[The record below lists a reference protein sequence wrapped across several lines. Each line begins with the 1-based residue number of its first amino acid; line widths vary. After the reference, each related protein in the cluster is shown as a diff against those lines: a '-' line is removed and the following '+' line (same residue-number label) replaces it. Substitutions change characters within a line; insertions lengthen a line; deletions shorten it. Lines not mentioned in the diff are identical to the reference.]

1 MLKIFKN
8 TFCLLF
14 LFSSIVSAQ
23 TFFAST
29 SHTQISIDDQFEL
42 SFTFSGDNVN
52 GVKNFIPPD
61 LSHFMILSG
70 PNQSTSMEFV
80 NGASSASIT
89 YTYYLRAKTLGKFN
103 IGSASIEYNGKT
115 FKSEPI
121 SVEIV
126 KGSPQNKQQDEEP
139 SVDAQIADNLFVKA
153 FADKQKV
160 YQGEQVTVTYKLYT
174 RLNIASQMSISKL
187 PQYHGFWAEELETS
201 RNILFSTEVVNGK
214 QFRVGVL
221 KKVAL
226 FPSQTG
232 ELSVTPF
239 ELNVPVLVQ
248 KKKKS
253 NNFFDDFFND
263 PFGRGETVNY
273 DAKSNTLKIDVLSLP
288 NEGKPDS
295 FNGVVGNFTLN
306 SDLDKTKTKT
316 DEPVSLKINIK
327 GSGNIKLI
335 DAPEVKL
342 PPGVEKY
349 EPKVSEQIERT
360 GKLSGNKSIEYLIV
374 PRTPGEKQI
383 PGVTF
388 SYFNPDKRSY
398 VTLKSEPYTIKVEQ
412 GERVSE
418 PDISGLNKED
428 VKLLSEDIHYIKT
441 SGDDISK
448 KSELLI
454 FHPGFWAAV
463 GLPLFALIGFVAFK
477 KRDEKLNADVQL
489 LRYRKA
495 QKVAKNRLKI
505 AQSLMDKKQDKEF
518 YTELS
523 AALFG
528 YLEDKLHIPKSEFTV
543 ERAMSELQTKDV
555 DQETVDKV
563 EKVSQRCEFV
573 RFAPGSN
580 GMEAMNEMY
589 NQLSD
594 LIIDIEKSINV
605 KKHA

>member
-1 MLKIFKN
+1 MVKIIKN
-8 TFCLLF
+8 IFCF
-14 LFSSIVSAQ
+14 LILSGNIVFAQ

-29 SHTQISIDDQFEL
+29 SHTQISIDDQFQL

-52 GVKNFIPPD
+52 GLKSFTPPD
-61 LSHFMILSG
+61 LSNFMILSG

-80 NGASSASIT
+80 NGASSASLT
-89 YTYYLRAKTLGKFN
+89 YTYYLRAKAIGKYN
-103 IGSASIEYNGKT
+103 IGSASIEYNDKT
-115 FKSEPI
+115 YKSDPI
-121 SVEIV
+121 AVEIV
-126 KGSPQNKQQDEEP
+126 KGAPVTKNDEEP
-139 SVDAQIADNLFVKA
+139 SVDSQIAENLFIKA
-153 FADKQKV
+153 FADKHKV

-239 ELNVPVLVQ
+239 ELEVPVQIQ

-263 PFGRGETVNY
+263 PFGRGQTVNY
-273 DAKSNTLKIDVLSLP
+273 SAKSNTLKIDVIPLP
-288 NEGKPDS
+288 NEKKPES
-295 FNGVVGNFTLN
+295 FNGVVGNFTMN
-306 SDLDKTKTKT
+306 SSLDKNKTKTN
-316 DEPVSLKINIK
+316 EAVSLKININ
-327 GSGNIKLI
+327 GNGNIKLI
-335 DAPEVKL
+335 DVPEVKL

-349 EPKVSEQIERT
+349 EPKVSEQIDRT
-360 GKLSGNKSIEYLIV
+360 GKISGKKTIEYLIV

-388 SYFNPDKRSY
+388 SFFNPDQRSY
-398 VTLKSEPYTIKVEQ
+398 VTLRSKPYTINVDQ

-428 VKLLSEDIHYIKT
+428 VKLLSEDIRYIKT

-454 FHPGFWAAV
+454 FRPGFWAAV
-463 GLPLFALIGFVAFK
+463 GVPLFALIGFVAFK
-477 KRDEKLNADVQL
+477 REM
-489 LRYRKA
+489 
-495 QKVAKNRLKI
+495 KN
-505 AQSLMDKKQDKEF
+505 
-518 YTELS
+518 
-523 AALFG
+523 
-528 YLEDKLHIPKSEFTV
+528 
-543 ERAMSELQTKDV
+543 
-555 DQETVDKV
+555 
-563 EKVSQRCEFV
+563 
-573 RFAPGSN
+573 
-580 GMEAMNEMY
+580 
-589 NQLSD
+589 
-594 LIIDIEKSINV
+594 
-605 KKHA
+605 

>member
-1 MLKIFKN
+1 MIKIIKN
-8 TFCLLF
+8 IFCLLF
-14 LFSSIVSAQ
+14 LFSNIVFAQ

-29 SHTQISIDDQFEL
+29 SHTQISISDQFEL
-42 SFTFSGDNVN
+42 SFTFSGNNVN
-52 GVKNFIPPD
+52 GVKNFTPPD
-61 LSHFMILSG
+61 LSNFMILSG
-70 PNQSTSMEFV
+70 PNQSTSMQFV
-80 NGASSASIT
+80 NGSSSASLT
-89 YTYYLRAKTLGKFN
+89 YSYYLKAKTIGKFS
-103 IGSASIEYNGKT
+103 IGNASIEYNGKT
-115 FKSEPI
+115 FKSDPI
-121 SVEIV
+121 SVEIL
-126 KGSPQNKQQDEEP
+126 KGSPRNKQQNEEP
-139 SVDAQIADNLFVKA
+139 SVDAQIADNLFIKA
-153 FADKQKV
+153 FADKRKV
-160 YQGEQVTVTYKLYT
+160 YLGEQVTVTYKLYT
-174 RLNIASQMSISKL
+174 RLNIASQMSVSKI

-239 ELNVPVLVQ
+239 ELDVPVQVQ

-273 DAKSNTLKIDVLSLP
+273 SAKSNTLKIDVVPLP
-288 NEGKPDS
+288 NERKPES
-295 FNGVVGNFTLN
+295 FNGVVGNFTLKSSLN
-306 SDLDKTKTKT
+306 KTKTKT
-316 DEPVSLKINIK
+316 DEPVSLKIDIRGN
-327 GSGNIKLI
+327 GNIKLI
-335 DAPEVKL
+335 DVPEVKL
-342 PPGVEKY
+342 PPGMDKY
-349 EPKVSEQIERT
+349 EPKVSEQIDRT
-360 GKLSGNKSIEYLIV
+360 GKLSGKKTIEYLIV

-383 PGVTF
+383 PAITF
-388 SYFNPDKRSY
+388 SYFNPNKRSY
-398 VTLKSEPYTIKVEQ
+398 VTLRSKPYTIKVEQ
-412 GERVSE
+412 GERISE

-428 VKLLSEDIHYIKT
+428 VKLLSEDIRYIKT

-454 FHPGFWAAV
+454 FRPGFWAAV
-463 GLPLFALIGFVAFK
+463 GVPLFALIGFIAFK

-495 QKVAKNRLKI
+495 QKVAKNRLKV
-505 AQSLMDKKQDKEF
+505 AQSLMVKKQDKEF

-543 ERAMSELQTKDV
+543 ERAMVELQAKDV
-555 DQETVDKV
+555 NQEIVERV
-563 EKVSQRCEFV
+563 EKVTQKCEFV

-580 GMEAMNEMY
+580 GMEAMNDMY

-594 LIIDIEKSINV
+594 LIIDIEKSIAV

>member
-1 MLKIFKN
+1 MVKIIKN
-8 TFCLLF
+8 ISCF
-14 LFSSIVSAQ
+14 LILSGNIVFAQ

-29 SHTQISIDDQFEL
+29 SHTQISIDDQFQL

-52 GVKNFIPPD
+52 GLKNFTPPD
-61 LSHFMILSG
+61 LSDFMILSG

-80 NGASSASIT
+80 NGASSASLT
-89 YTYYLRAKTLGKFN
+89 YTYYLRAKAIGKYN
-103 IGSASIEYNGKT
+103 IGSASIEYSGKT
-115 FKSEPI
+115 YRSEPI
-121 SVEIV
+121 SVEIL
-126 KGSPQNKQQDEEP
+126 KGAPVTKKGEEP
-139 SVDAQIADNLFVKA
+139 SVDSQIAENLYVKA
-153 FADKQKV
+153 FADKHKV

-239 ELNVPVLVQ
+239 ELEVPVQVQ

-273 DAKSNTLKIDVLSLP
+273 DAKSNTLKIDVMPLP
-288 NEGKPDS
+288 NQRKPES

-306 SDLDKTKTKT
+306 ASLDKNKTKTN
-316 DEPVSLKINIK
+316 EAVSLKINIK

-335 DAPEVKL
+335 DVPEVKL

-349 EPKVSEQIERT
+349 EPKVSEQIDRA
-360 GKLSGNKSIEYLIV
+360 GKISGKKTIEYLIV

-388 SYFNPDKRSY
+388 SFFNPDQRSY
-398 VTLKSEPYTIKVEQ
+398 VTLRSKPYTINVEQ
-412 GERVSE
+412 GERVAE

-428 VKLLSEDIHYIKT
+428 VKLLSEDIRYIKT

-454 FHPGFWAAV
+454 FRPGFWAAV
-463 GLPLFALIGFVAFK
+463 GVPLFALIGFVAFK
-477 KRDEKLNADVQL
+477 KRDEKLNSDVQL
-489 LRYRKA
+489 LRYHKA

-505 AQSLMDKKQDKEF
+505 AQSLMVKKQDKEF

-543 ERAMSELQTKDV
+543 ERAMSELQAKNVNQDIV
-555 DQETVDKV
+555 ERV
-563 EKVSQRCEFV
+563 EKVSQKCEFV

-580 GMEAMNEMY
+580 GMEAMNDMY

-594 LIIDIEKSINV
+594 LIIDIEKSIVV